1 MGIRY
6 RKSINL
12 GGGFRVNVSKSGIG
26 YSLGVKGARVT
37 KTATGRSR
45 TTISIPGT
53 GLSYVSESGK
63 KGNNDNS
70 HTVPKPEDSKIPNY
84 VDMNSVT
91 DLVNYETL
99 DSGIYSEAIKEVVK
113 WRGVSTAL
121 IMLSILLIILSL
133 VLNPLLILLGIASL
147 IVGIVVRYKLG
158 VLRVIYE
165 LDAEAENKYKI
176 LCDAWN
182 DVCSSK
188 SVFQVS
194 KVYKT
199 VNNKNTFG
207 ADKAIDPVIIKKP
220 LFRQKPDVKTNIKPF
235 IIPIVSANGF
245 GQGQI
250 ILLPD
255 RVLISSGNKMY
266 AVENSQIKTTCSIQP
281 MAITDNSVPK
291 DAYVAEYRH
300 IHSNRDGT
308 ADARYKDNPSFP
320 VVHYGRID
328 LNAGESTIL
337 AILISDK
344 NKVERRENE
353 LSIETTL
360 PSVNPVQMQQ
370 TTPADKFCTNCGN
383 RVQIGSKYCSSCG
396 ELIVEPDK

>member
-26 YSLGVKGARVT
+26 YSFGVKGARVT

-63 KGNNDNS
+63 KGNNNS
-70 HTVPKPEDSKIPNY
+70 HSISKAESNETPNY
-84 VDMNSVT
+84 IDMSSVT

-99 DSGIYSEAIKEVVK
+99 DSGIYSEAIKEVVR
-113 WRGVSTAL
+113 WRVLSTAL
-121 IMLSILLIILSL
+121 IMLSLILVILSL
-133 VLNPLLILLGIASL
+133 ALNPILILFGIASL
-147 IVGIVVRYKLG
+147 ITGIVFRYKLG
-158 VLRVIYE
+158 VLKVFYE
-165 LDAEAENKYKI
+165 LDDDAESKYHT
-176 LCDAWN
+176 LREAWT
-182 DVCSSK
+182 DVCSAK
-188 SVFQVS
+188 AVFQVS
-194 KVYKT
+194 KIYKT
-199 VNNKNTFG
+199 INSKNTFG
-207 ADKAIDPVIIKKP
+207 ANKAIDPVVIKKR
-220 LFRQKPDVKTNIKPF
+220 LFRQKPDVKTNIHPF
-235 IIPIVSANGF
+235 IVPIVSANGF
-245 GQGQI
+245 RQGQI

-266 AVENSQIKTTCSIQP
+266 AVKNSQIKTTCSIQP
-281 MAITDNSVPK
+281 IAITNNSIPK

-300 IHSNRDGT
+300 IHSNKDGT

-328 LNAGESTIL
+328 LDAGESTIL

-344 NKVERRENE
+344 NRVERRENE
-353 LSIETTL
+353 LSIETAL
-360 PSVNPVQMQQ
+360 PSSNPAQTQQ
-370 TTPADKFCTNCGN
+370 TTSADEFC
-383 RVQIGSKYCSSCG
+383 
-396 ELIVEPDK
+396 EEPIVKPDK